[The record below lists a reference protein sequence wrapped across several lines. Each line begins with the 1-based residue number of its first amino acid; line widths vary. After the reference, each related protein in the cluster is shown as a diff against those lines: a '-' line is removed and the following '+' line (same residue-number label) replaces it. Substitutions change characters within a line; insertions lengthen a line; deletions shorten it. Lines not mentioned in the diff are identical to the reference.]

1 VKQKGAGRV
10 LEILRDHRMSSGI
23 DPSRTILPEPFMTAP
38 FTESVRSRAQAL
50 LVLAG
55 LLERLER
62 SPVRVDP
69 AQYRTVVNR
78 LSAALSEDWP
88 DDLIDA
94 LLKAHPST
102 AELYENL
109 HYARSGLSRAPLDRS
124 VASEQAARALLSRI
138 ARA

>member
-1 VKQKGAGRV
+1 
-10 LEILRDHRMSSGI
+10 MS
-23 DPSRTILPEPFMTAP
+23 AP

-62 SPVRVDP
+62 SPVPVDA
-69 AQYRTVVNR
+69 AQYRTVVTR

-88 DDLIDA
+88 DDLISA

-109 HYARSGLSRAPLDRS
+109 HYAHAGLSRAPLERS
-124 VASEQAARALLSRI
+124 VESEQAARALLQKV
-138 ARA
+138 ARTAR

>member
-1 VKQKGAGRV
+1 
-10 LEILRDHRMSSGI
+10 
-23 DPSRTILPEPFMTAP
+23 MTAP
-38 FTESVRSRAQAL
+38 STESVRSRAQAL

-69 AQYRTVVNR
+69 TQYRTVVTR
-78 LSAALSEDWP
+78 LSAALMEDWP
-88 DDLIDA
+88 QDLIDA

-109 HYARSGLSRAPLDRS
+109 HYAHAGLSRAPLERS
-124 VASEQAARALLSRI
+124 VQSEQAAKALLAQVGRI
-138 ARA
+138 GR